1 MVKNSGF
8 RGKLLQLNKQLLGE
22 KRWIFLT
29 KKGFFKIQRLA
40 PSEVIVGFM
49 SERDKLDG
57 LNVSRKWTEPNN
69 FQIFIDSLVS
79 SIGPEKVIE
88 SLIVIF
94 LKDKTSIQLH
104 SQLLSS
110 IVEDLQGSPR
120 SNIRDWPYQLISEN
134 TSAVTVL
141 ITEKMRL
148 QMMQLVL

>member
-1 MVKNSGF
+1 M
-8 RGKLLQLNKQLLGE
+8 LGE

-120 SNIRDWPYQLISEN
+120 SNIRDWPY
-134 TSAVTVL
+134 
-141 ITEKMRL
+141 
-148 QMMQLVL
+148 